1 MIVLKILLW
10 IFLGILGLIVLVCA
24 IPADVDFSY
33 IDGKIKYK
41 IKLWFFDLMDSS
53 KNGFLDKRKR
63 KKAQKAEK
71 KKQKK
76 DSSEEVE
83 TFDSPDIDDL
93 LPDISEEDAELY
105 DFEDAANSDEATA
118 AETVDE
124 PVSDEPVKEKKK
136 KKDKKKKDKKKKNVT
151 EDEDLSDDW
160 DDSDD
165 DDSEE
170 KKSLG
175 QKLEKL
181 GNLWLAAKNPASMI
195 FKGFKFRN
203 FYIDFIIAN
212 EDAYKC
218 ALSYGR
224 YSTLI
229 YCGLAQF
236 SRLFTIRFKT
246 VDIQPGFGLDKGRW
260 DTSFNVRF
268 RLGTAVIAAIW
279 FVSVYLFRV
288 LIPGKLKRRKEKRS
302 AAVQK

>member
-10 IFLGILGLIVLVCA
+10 IFLVILGLIVLVCA
-24 IPADVDFSY
+24 VPADVDFSY
-33 IDGKIKYK
+33 IDGKMKYK

-53 KNGFLDKRKR
+53 NEGFLDKRKR
-63 KKAQKAEK
+63 KKKLKAQKKKEQETAPADSVEEYSPPEDIGSAE
-71 KKQKK
+71 
-76 DSSEEVE
+76 DFDNIEVPE
-83 TFDSPDIDDL
+83 DVQENESP
-93 LPDISEEDAELY
+93 
-105 DFEDAANSDEATA
+105 A

-124 PVSDEPVKEKKK
+124 PIDDEPVRDKKKKKEKKK
-136 KKDKKKKDKKKKNVT
+136 KKKDKT
-151 EDEDLSDDW
+151 AEDELPDDW
-160 DDSDD
+160 DDGEDD
-165 DDSEE
+165 DGEE
-170 KKSLG
+170 KKSIG

-181 GNLWLAAKNPASMI
+181 GDIWLAAKNPANMI

-260 DTSFNVRF
+260 DTSFSVRF
-268 RLGTAVIAAIW
+268 RLGTAVIAGIW
-279 FVSVYLFRV
+279 FIAVYLFRV
-288 LIPGKLKRRKEKRS
+288 MIPGKLKKRREKRT

>member
-10 IFLGILGLIVLVCA
+10 IFLVILGLIVLVCA
-24 IPADVDFSY
+24 VPADVDFSY
-33 IDGKIKYK
+33 IDGKMKYK

-53 KNGFLDKRKR
+53 NEGFLDKRKR
-63 KKAQKAEK
+63 KKKLKAQKKKEQETAPADSVEEYSPPEDIGSAE
-71 KKQKK
+71 
-76 DSSEEVE
+76 DFDNIEVPE
-83 TFDSPDIDDL
+83 DVQENESP
-93 LPDISEEDAELY
+93 
-105 DFEDAANSDEATA
+105 A

-124 PVSDEPVKEKKK
+124 PIDDEPVRDKKKKKEKKK
-136 KKDKKKKDKKKKNVT
+136 KKKDKT
-151 EDEDLSDDW
+151 AEDELPDDW
-160 DDSDD
+160 DDGEDD
-165 DDSEE
+165 DGEE
-170 KKSLG
+170 KKSIG

-181 GNLWLAAKNPASMI
+181 GDIWLAAKNPANMI

-212 EDAYKC
+212 DAYKC

-260 DTSFNVRF
+260 DTSFSVRF
-268 RLGTAVIAAIW
+268 RLGTAVIAGIW
-279 FVSVYLFRV
+279 FIAVYLFRV
-288 LIPGKLKRRKEKRS
+288 MIPGKLKKRREKRT

>member
-10 IFLGILGLIVLVCA
+10 IFLVILGLIVLVCA
-24 IPADVDFSY
+24 VPADVDFSY
-33 IDGKIKYK
+33 IDGKMKYK

-53 KNGFLDKRKR
+53 KEGFLDKRKR
-63 KKAQKAEK
+63 KKKLKAQKKKEQETAPADSVEEYSPPEDIGSAE
-71 KKQKK
+71 
-76 DSSEEVE
+76 DFDDIEVAE
-83 TFDSPDIDDL
+83 DVQENESP
-93 LPDISEEDAELY
+93 
-105 DFEDAANSDEATA
+105 A

-124 PVSDEPVKEKKK
+124 PIDDEPVEDKKK
-136 KKDKKKKDKKKKNVT
+136 KKEKKNKKKDKT
-151 EDEDLSDDW
+151 AEDELPDDW
-160 DDSDD
+160 DDGEDD
-165 DDSEE
+165 DGEE
-170 KKSLG
+170 KKSIG

-181 GNLWLAAKNPASMI
+181 GNIWLAAKNPANMI

-260 DTSFNVRF
+260 DTSFSVRF
-268 RLGTAVIAAIW
+268 RLGTAVIAGIW
-279 FVSVYLFRV
+279 FIAVYLFRV
-288 LIPGKLKRRKEKRS
+288 MIPGKLKKRREKRT

>member
-10 IFLGILGLIVLVCA
+10 IFLVILGLIVLVCA
-24 IPADVDFSY
+24 VPADVDFSY
-33 IDGKIKYK
+33 IDGKMKYK

-53 KNGFLDKRKR
+53 KEGFLDKRKR
-63 KKAQKAEK
+63 KKKLKAQNKKEQETAPADSVEEYSPPEDIGSAE
-71 KKQKK
+71 
-76 DSSEEVE
+76 DFDNIEVPE
-83 TFDSPDIDDL
+83 DVQENESP
-93 LPDISEEDAELY
+93 
-105 DFEDAANSDEATA
+105 A

-124 PVSDEPVKEKKK
+124 PIDDEPVEDKKKKKEKKK
-136 KKDKKKKDKKKKNVT
+136 KKKDKT
-151 EDEDLSDDW
+151 AEDELPDDW
-160 DDSDD
+160 DDGEDD
-165 DDSEE
+165 DGEE
-170 KKSLG
+170 KKSIG

-181 GNLWLAAKNPASMI
+181 GDIWLAAKNPANMI

-260 DTSFNVRF
+260 DTSFSVRF
-268 RLGTAVIAAIW
+268 RLGTAVIAGIW
-279 FVSVYLFRV
+279 FIAVYLFRV
-288 LIPGKLKRRKEKRS
+288 MIPGKLKKRREKRT